1 VESAPSVLELGLLLV
16 AAVAAGWLARRI
28 GLPAVVGYLVLGLA
42 VSPFTPGYVAD
53 RQQLQLLADVGV
65 VLLFRVGIEVD
76 LWRLRREHGQI
87 AWAAPVQVLV
97 TTAISALVVIALGL
111 ELVPAIIVG
120 LAIALSSSV
129 AIVNITRSRRRTT
142 DAPTERAMLGWSVVQ
157 DVTGVILAAVF
168 IVALDGNQDTLVTS
182 LAGYAA
188 FAVVAIVTAL
198 LLPRVL
204 RRVREQPDLF
214 LLLSVGSG
222 LAIAGIGSVAFHVPL
237 ALAAFIGGLV
247 ITEDPVSREARRQL
261 LPFRDLFAVLFFVAV
276 GALIDPAE
284 LTAGLG
290 WLALFLALIV
300 AAKVVPAYLPA
311 RLARISERPLQLA
324 VGLGQVGEFSFVL
337 APRCL
342 LAAVGATSVA
352 DLRGSRRR
360 CRQHRRQHDPCSPRA
375 CHTACAEGGSKACRL
390 SSGDAERI
398 SRIPDPALDRPVGQP
413 VVLPRPPW
421 SRAGRRARGAPCL
434 SLRG

>member
-1 VESAPSVLELGLLLV
+1 VQTGPSVLELGALLV
-16 AAVAAGWLARRI
+16 AAVAAGWLARRL
-28 GLPAVVGYLVLGLA
+28 GLPAVVGYLALGFA

-53 RQQLQLLADVGV
+53 RDQLQLLADVGV
-65 VLLFRVGIEVD
+65 VLLLFEVGIEVD

-87 AWAAPVQVLV
+87 AWASPVQVFA
-97 TTAISALVVIALGL
+97 TTAVSALVVMALGL
-111 ELVPAIIVG
+111 ELVPAVIVG

-157 DVTGVILAAVF
+157 DVTGVILAAVV
-168 IVALDGNQDTLVTS
+168 IVALDGDPNKLVTA

-188 FAVVAIVTAL
+188 FAVVAIGTAL

-284 LTAGLG
+284 LGAGLG

-300 AAKVVPAYLPA
+300 GAKVVPAYL
-311 RLARISERPLQLA
+311 LARVARIGQRPLQLA

-337 APRCL
+337 AAI
-342 LAAVGATSVA
+342 LAAVGAITSQVYVA
-352 DLRGSRRR
+352 MIAAVAVSIGASTIIVRLVPVAHPARE
-360 CRQHRRQHDPCSPRA
+360 
-375 CHTACAEGGSKACRL
+375 AEA
-390 SSGDAERI
+390 
-398 SRIPDPALDRPVGQP
+398 
-413 VVLPRPPW
+413 
-421 SRAGRRARGAPCL
+421 
-434 SLRG
+434 